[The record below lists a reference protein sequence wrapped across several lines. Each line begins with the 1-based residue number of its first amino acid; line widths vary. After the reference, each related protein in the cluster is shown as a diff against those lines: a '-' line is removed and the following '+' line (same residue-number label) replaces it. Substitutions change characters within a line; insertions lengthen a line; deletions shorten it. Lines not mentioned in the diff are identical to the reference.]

1 MSYGDGT
8 AKGVKPLFGAS
19 WKQVLFRL
27 ETVKQCMR
35 PLEGQVAAGG
45 WTVFSGKSEFSLASD
60 SSLLR
65 LRAICQAQAT
75 GNPAAALYMYSVDSP
90 FVNLVNQYMS
100 TGWAITPP
108 NSESQV
114 TSLLANYSLITN
126 QSVTPNLLTPN
137 MAVNVTFLDQMY

>member
-45 WTVFSGKSEFSLASD
+45 WTIFSGKSEFSSASD
-60 SSLLR
+60 HSLLR
-65 LRAICQAQAT
+65 
-75 GNPAAALYMYSVDSP
+75 
-90 FVNLVNQYMS
+90 
-100 TGWAITPP
+100 
-108 NSESQV
+108 
-114 TSLLANYSLITN
+114 
-126 QSVTPNLLTPN
+126 
-137 MAVNVTFLDQMY
+137 